1 MEGKPLPRRGRPGA
15 RHIRMDRAG
24 LHERAASRLRTLIV
38 RGELGPGEPLNE
50 AGLSEALG
58 VSRTPL
64 REALKLLAAEGLVQL
79 RLNRSGVVAPLKAEE
94 LVDLFEAV
102 SGIERVA
109 AELAAV
115 RMTEQDLEK
124 LEQLQERMERHHGS
138 KRLKDYF
145 EINQQVHSAIVAAA
159 RNEAIKAAHNWLLA
173 RAERARFLA
182 LSFQGRWEESVEEHR
197 QVLSALAARDGEKAG
212 RLLAAHVLR
221 TGHVVVSLLTSN
233 GEMPGSGAR
242 KD

>member
-1 MEGKPLPRRGRPGA
+1 
-15 RHIRMDRAG
+15 MDRAG
-24 LHERAASRLRTLIV
+24 LHERAVSRLRTLIV
-38 RGELGPGEPLNE
+38 RGELVPGEPLNE

-79 RLNRSGVVAPLKAEE
+79 RLNRSGVVAPLRAEE
-94 LVDLFEAV
+94 LFDLFEAV
-102 SGIERVA
+102 SGIERIA
-109 AELAAV
+109 AEFAAA
-115 RMTEQDLEK
+115 RITKQDLEK
-124 LEQLQERMERHHGS
+124 LEKLQERMERLHRS
-138 KRLKDYF
+138 KRLKEYF

-159 RNEAIKAAHNWLLA
+159 RNEAIKATHNSLLA

-182 LSFQGRWEESVEEHR
+182 LSFQGRVEESLEEHR
-197 QVLSALAARDGEKAG
+197 QVLAALAARDGEKAG

-221 TGHVVVSLLTSN
+221 TGHVVVGLLTQN
-233 GEMPGSGAR
+233 GGMPGSDKT